1 MSSAAT
7 SKSEADYQIEK
18 LRRERGF
25 DGQRQMLPVMISGY
39 NAALQTLSK
48 DLYQQPSHFL
58 LELIQNADD
67 NTFSSAVTPSLSL
80 TLSGSSPRY
89 LRTDCNEVGFTLEQV
104 NAIATTGDSTKK
116 AISRRQRGY
125 IGEKGIGFK
134 SVFKVA
140 SVVNIV
146 SGYYEFMFERDTP
159 LGMILPVLSPFPS
172 RHRLLDHT
180 ARHDPPSAFALPQS
194 TQAPRPHPADLEN
207 IDPELLIFLR
217 KLRRLSIE
225 TNHPKKTYHVQ
236 TDTSDATLGETAT
249 IYSTHGDENLTLDKK
264 YAVTRFNASRMPSD
278 TRREGVTRSE
288 VILAFPID
296 ESKSPKMGRHKAFAF
311 LPIDDF
317 GFKFLVHADFLLV
330 ASREGLDYGCQWNIS
345 LRDAIRTTFLLAV
358 KRFISMP
365 AGEAGPGLRYMWP
378 QYTKH
383 HQSSHDFWNQLHRDI
398 LQDLRLERVL
408 ESRDASAGFYIP
420 RQLRFTPTK
429 FRFEGDAL
437 FDSPSLR
444 KKQLAFQYDGVY
456 GQLELLGVQRT
467 TIQDLCQEFSDWIA
481 EFGVSILDTK
491 PPEWHRKV
499 ASLFYGETG
508 LKAHLLSLPIIPL
521 RDGSWVNARR
531 AHLYLEVGNTEE
543 YVPGGIN
550 ISIVDRAACED
561 LDRRR
566 FYEFLGIPAY
576 DPKHVC
582 ELIMELHSGNAS
594 SMADRAAEDLVRD
607 AMYLFKNRDRLGKYA
622 APDIYFLTTNQEQP
636 SYRKTQVY
644 LIDHNAAP
652 SLIDKYRDTP
662 KNPFYILDDLYERM
676 MSDDNKVNK
685 KAFFQWL
692 LKSPN
697 ISTVPI
703 LIRDH
708 YPTPEWTFLRDTNV
722 TDLLLVLE
730 ELCKDN
736 DPSPRLL
743 QAVPELLVNC
753 QDGTRRPLA
762 ELAVPTRD
770 LVRTCPHLDFADL
783 PQPERWG
790 FLSIFGILTCPN
802 TSAILR
808 ELDALLDLPIELVDK
823 DVVYECYRGL
833 SRSPDQDRQII
844 SDAFASKPLVF
855 IARPQLSWVTH
866 DSCVWSAP
874 PQLRH
879 VTRLANRYNDC
890 QTLFCRYLGVK
901 PANIKHVADELCCL
915 DGTNPEG
922 IVDRCEELLTILKR
936 YLTPDSEFTASHF
949 SRIRHARVFPVL
961 EVGCSEPTVVL
972 RALQDGNWYI
982 PDQITL
988 EKAFREKVN
997 LLAFSL
1003 RSARSLEFLW
1013 LKLRCQHLYL
1023 SSAVQQTVEP
1033 RGSKIHDLSREQDLR
1048 VRAKYI
1054 SSLSTSPETRNS
1066 QSSLCAWSVQSVVMI
1081 RRLDSV
1087 VIEEDNAMVS
1097 IDEGLVSANVYFR
1110 DTIPHTKQHEVIL
1123 ALADFLS
1130 QLFMVSSEDMNLLN
1144 ALLFCPLEE
1153 LGNTLAA
1160 HNRLLPD
1167 EHNVPD
1173 EQVGSDEMDFE
1184 TFDLVEQQHQHL
1196 DPSTQSPRV
1205 QAQAQYT
1212 LHKLIPSLQARS
1224 QHISNSAKSFRINKP
1239 LTQHTSARERIR
1251 SERLQQHLLSIQSS
1265 ISELP
1270 SPPTQNTLPGV
1281 SELNNLF
1288 GSPPELSASSTTY
1301 QVRTREIGF
1310 LGELF
1315 IHKMF
1320 ERHINGWSHDYWTS
1334 KLRVENGHPPF
1345 KLPEGQFSDFTY
1357 IDHSGQMKVFLQEG
1371 GLNLNTEWS
1380 SSTTY
1385 HLEVKT
1391 TAGSCSEP
1399 FFVSQNQV
1407 NMMKRFDNDPNNAYV
1422 LIRVFDIDA
1431 DSPGLK
1437 FFPSPWSLSLQGSLE
1452 FASAGGYQI
1461 HQQFSSHSAKMVNVS
1476 FLSIAV
1482 VATLASFGA
1491 ARNCTPGLYYCG
1503 SALLQV
1509 GNYYDPI
1516 EDALAAAKKGIC
1528 ADRRHVNDSLF
1539 YCLHGT
1545 NGDIKYKAFCSKG
1558 CSNNGIGKSD
1568 SC

>member
-1 MSSAAT
+1 MPGAAT
-7 SKSEADYQIEK
+7 SKSEADYQIEQ

-25 DGQRQMLPVMISGY
+25 DGHQQMLPVVISGY

-180 ARHDPPSAFALPQS
+180 QFLLQLGDQVDVQRIQ
-194 TQAPRPHPADLEN
+194 TDLEN

-225 TNHPKKTYHVQ
+225 TNYTKKTYHVQ
-236 TDTSDATLGETAT
+236 TDTSDATIGETAT
-249 IYSTHGDENLTLDKK
+249 VYSTYGNENLTLDKK
-264 YAVTRFNASRMPSD
+264 YAITRFNASRMPSD
-278 TRREGVTRSE
+278 TRREGITRSE
-288 VILAFPID
+288 VILAFPIN

-330 ASREGLDYGCQWNIS
+330 ASREGLDYGCKWNIA
-345 LRDAIRTTFLLAV
+345 LRDAISATFLLAV

-365 AGEAGPGLRYMWP
+365 AGESGPGLRYMWP

-383 HQSSHDFWNQLHRDI
+383 HQSSHDFWNQLHDDI
-398 LQDLRLERVL
+398 LRDLRFERVL

-420 RQLRFTPTK
+420 RQLRFMPTK

-481 EFGVSILDTK
+481 EFGVAILDTK

-508 LKAHLLSLPIIPL
+508 LKEHLLSLPIIPL

-550 ISIVDRAACED
+550 ISIVDRASCED

-582 ELIMELHSGNAS
+582 KLIMELHSGNAS

-622 APDIYFLTTNQEQP
+622 APDIYFLATNQEQP
-636 SYRKTQVY
+636 SCRKTQIY

-676 MSDDNKVNK
+676 MSDDNRVNK

-697 ISTVPI
+697 ISTVPV

-730 ELCKDN
+730 QLCKDK

-753 QDGTRRPLA
+753 QNGTRRPLA

-783 PQPERWG
+783 PHPERWG

-808 ELDALLDLPIELVDK
+808 ELDALVDLPIELVDK

-833 SRSPDQDRQII
+833 SRSPDEDRQII
-844 SDAFASKPLVF
+844 L
-855 IARPQLSWVTH
+855 
-866 DSCVWSAP
+866 
-874 PQLRH
+874 
-879 VTRLANRYNDC
+879 LANRYTDC

-922 IVDRCEELLTILKR
+922 IVERCEELLTILKR
-936 YLTPDSEFTASHF
+936 YLTPETEFTASHF

-961 EVGCSEPTVVL
+961 EAGCSEPTVVL
-972 RALQDGNWYI
+972 RALQDGDWYI

-988 EKAFREKVN
+988 ETAFREKVN
-997 LLAFSL
+997 LLAFPL

-1013 LKLRCQHLYL
+1013 LKLKCQHLYL

-1048 VRAKYI
+1048 MRAKYI
-1054 SSLSTSPETRNS
+1054 SSLGKPPEAGDS
-1066 QSSLCAWSVQSVVMI
+1066 QSSLLCAWSVQSVVMI
-1081 RRLDSV
+1081 RCLDSI

-1097 IDEGLVSANVYFR
+1097 INEGLVSANVYFR

-1123 ALADFLS
+1123 ALANFLS

-1144 ALLFCPLEE
+1144 ALLICPLEE
-1153 LGNTLAA
+1153 LGNTLTA

-1167 EHNVPD
+1167 EQNIPD
-1173 EQVGSDEMDFE
+1173 EQIGSDEMDFE
-1184 TFDLVEQQHQHL
+1184 TLELVEQQQRENL

-1212 LHKLIPSLQARS
+1212 LHKLIPSFQARS
-1224 QHISNSAKSFRINKP
+1224 QHISNSAKSFRITKP
-1239 LTQHTSARERIR
+1239 LTQHASARERIR

-1270 SPPTQNTLPGV
+1270 SPSAQNTLAGI

-1288 GSPPELSASSTTY
+1288 GSPPELSARSTAY

-1320 ERHINGWSHDYWTS
+1320 ERHINGWSHECWTS

-1357 IDHSGQMKVFLQEG
+1357 IDHSGQMKVFLREA
-1371 GLNLNTEWS
+1371 GLNLSTEWS

-1391 TAGSCSEP
+1391 TAGNCSEP

-1437 FFPSPWSLSLQGSLE
+1437 FYPSPWNLSLQGTLE
-1452 FASAGGYQI
+1452 FASAGGYQ
-1461 HQQFSSHSAKMVNVS
+1461 VS
-1476 FLSIAV
+1476 EGRSV
-1482 VATLASFGA
+1482 
-1491 ARNCTPGLYYCG
+1491 
-1503 SALLQV
+1503 
-1509 GNYYDPI
+1509 
-1516 EDALAAAKKGIC
+1516 
-1528 ADRRHVNDSLF
+1528 SL
-1539 YCLHGT
+1539 
-1545 NGDIKYKAFCSKG
+1545 
-1558 CSNNGIGKSD
+1558 
-1568 SC
+1568 